1 MPTDLDQGFLAG
13 PRKIGIGKEM
23 IKQICWLAL
32 PGLMVACSQTPAPSA
47 PERGFVEATPRAK
60 QETSPAREENV
71 ASISISDEIRN
82 ACGLQEKD
90 AYFDFDSARVT
101 PQADRVLAGLAT
113 CFTAGPLKGKGMKLV
128 GHADPRG
135 DSEYNLVLG
144 GKRADHVSSAL
155 AKKGL
160 EHDRMLTSSRGELDA
175 TGQDESGW
183 AKDRRVDV
191 MLAD

>member
-1 MPTDLDQGFLAG
+1 
-13 PRKIGIGKEM
+13 M

-32 PGLMVACSQTPAPSA
+32 PGLIVACSQTPAPTA
-47 PERGFVEATPRAK
+47 PERAFVEAEPSAGHQSPSSAP
-60 QETSPAREENV
+60 QENR
-71 ASISISDEIRN
+71 ASISISHEIRK
-82 ACGLQEKD
+82 ACGLREKD

-113 CFTAGPLKGKGMKLV
+113 CFTAGPLRGKGMKLV

-144 GKRADHVSSAL
+144 GKRADHVSAAL

-160 EHDRMLTSSRGELDA
+160 EHDRMSTSSRGEMDA
-175 TGQDESGW
+175 TGLDESGW
-183 AKDRRVDV
+183 ASDRRVEV